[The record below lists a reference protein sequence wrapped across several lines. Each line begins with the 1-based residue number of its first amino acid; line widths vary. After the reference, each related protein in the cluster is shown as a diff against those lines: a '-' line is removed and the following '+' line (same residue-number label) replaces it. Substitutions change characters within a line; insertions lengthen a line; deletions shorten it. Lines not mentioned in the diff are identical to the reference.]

1 MKTSTNPPG
10 RARRFAVLR
19 FNCRAVEVLIVA
31 LAEFLGDS
39 TPIARASAMVRL
51 VRRLPRASLSGL
63 PGLIPAI
70 ALS

>member
-10 RARRFAVLR
+10 PARRFAVLR
-19 FNCRAVEVLIVA
+19 FNCRLVEVLIVA

-39 TPIARASAMVRL
+39 TPLARASAVA
-51 VRRLPRASLSGL
+51 RRLPRTSLSGL
-63 PGLIPAI
+63 PGPIPVI